1 MLVGDSSELESVRK
15 SRRGGIRVMKLVLP
29 LPPNRANS
37 RWHWRE
43 ESRRKNTFY
52 LMSTALYPRLPAQT
66 LERCDIS
73 CDLYVWSLM
82 DTDNAYGRLKWV
94 LDWLQAR
101 EYITDD
107 SPKVIETLTVRQYI
121 DRKNQRLELE
131 LEGV

>member
-1 MLVGDSSELESVRK
+1 MRF
-15 SRRGGIRVMKLVLP
+15 VLP

-52 LMSTALYPRLPAQT
+52 LMSTALYPRLPAQR

-73 CDLYVWSLM
+73 CDLYVWSVM
-82 DTDNAYGRLKWV
+82 DHDNLVGRCKWV

-101 EYITDD
+101 EYIASD
-107 SPKVIETLTVRQYI
+107 SPKCIGTLTVRQHI

-131 LEGV
+131 IIPSEGETP

>member
-1 MLVGDSSELESVRK
+1 MRF
-15 SRRGGIRVMKLVLP
+15 VLP

-52 LMSTALYPRLPAQT
+52 LMSTALYPKLPKQT

-73 CDLYVWSLM
+73 CDLYVWSTM

-101 EYITDD
+101 EYIASD
-107 SPKVIETLTVRQYI
+107 SPKCIGTLTVRQHI

-131 LEGV
+131 IIPSEKERDHEGL

>member
-1 MLVGDSSELESVRK
+1 
-15 SRRGGIRVMKLVLP
+15 
-29 LPPNRANS
+29 
-37 RWHWRE
+37 
-43 ESRRKNTFY
+43 
-52 LMSTALYPRLPAQT
+52 
-66 LERCDIS
+66 
-73 CDLYVWSLM
+73 M

-107 SPKVIETLTVRQYI
+107 SPKVIETLTVRQHI

>member
-1 MLVGDSSELESVRK
+1 
-15 SRRGGIRVMKLVLP
+15 MKFVLP

-43 ESRRKNTFY
+43 EKRRRDTFY
-52 LMSTALYPRLPAQT
+52 LMSTALYPKLPAQT

-73 CDLYVWSLM
+73 CDLYVWSVM

-101 EYITDD
+101 EYIASD
-107 SPKVIETLTVRQYI
+107 SPKCIGTLTVRQHV

-131 LEGV
+131 IIPSEGETL